1 MKKIIFLAVTFF
13 ALYGCFSDESSE
25 VVTPQPVEIQWSLS
39 GTFGNA
45 TIDSINV
52 DTELPEMINRT
63 GTSTLHLD
71 GFDTA
76 YFEKKITL
84 RHLQIGAGADV
95 DIDDEGNFTFNNM
108 EVFGLCENTNSIKIF
123 PTVKENVNLNPS
135 SVTLYSY

>member
-1 MKKIIFLAVTFF
+1 MLFR
-13 ALYGCFSDESSE
+13 S
-25 VVTPQPVEIQWSLS
+25 VEIQWSLS